1 MIVTP
6 QTEVRLC
13 SNVPLL
19 NTYEH
24 QRTFTDATSQASYFI
39 GKAAHTFTDFTYIR
53 QDGSIKVPKGRDSL
67 YNCNYLM
74 FRNSDF
80 GSKWFYAFITKLEYV
95 NPDTTKVYFELDVY
109 QTWQFEITFNP
120 SFVVREH
127 AKRFNVD
134 GTPVINTVDEGIDY
148 GSEYVTKSITQFVP
162 YDTVF
167 FLVIVAT
174 QKMDTNNPGKITPT
188 LNGSPQP
195 LSYYIHPFKM
205 DGSSPN
211 VSLDGTPVNLSPV
224 SDVLKGL
231 YTQEGA
237 VNNIAALYVTE
248 YPGVN
253 LTYANNTLSLSM
265 ANFDH
270 ATIQDTDQTFNTLY
284 VKSVPTY
291 QTLYKNY
298 GDKYAGFTSVTE
310 SKLLMYPYTVTVLS
324 DLKGNHQEIKNEMI
338 DSSDLSITVKGSLGT
353 SNKVSYNVRNYL
365 MQETGLDHS
374 EEAAIQTGIINNNP
388 NDVPIISD
396 LLAAY
401 LQGNRNSLQ
410 NQQNQ
415 IMWNGIGNM
424 FSGFAGGVG
433 SAGLSKRMGVSPM
446 GAVANGVGDM
456 VNSFA
461 DTYFQI
467 QGMMAKQKDLDTMP
481 PQLSRLGNNTA
492 FDYGNDIKGLYI
504 IKKEI
509 TSEYRKKLTDYF
521 KMFGYKLNEL
531 KTPNLKSRQHFNY
544 IQTVGANITG
554 NVPQDDLNRIKEM
567 FNNGVTLWHGDWVCD
582 YSRVNGE
589 V

>member
-6 QTEVRLC
+6 ETEVRLC

-39 GKAAHTFTDFTYIR
+39 GKAAHTFLDFTYVR

-80 GSKWFYAFITKLEYV
+80 SGKWFYAFITKLEYV

-109 QTWQFEITFNP
+109 QTWQFNITFNP

-127 AKRFNVD
+127 QKRFNAD
-134 GTPVINTVDEGIDY
+134 GSPVINTVDEGIDY

-162 YDTVF
+162 YDDVF

-174 QKMDTNNPGKITPT
+174 QKMDTNNGGEITPT

-195 LSYYIHPFKM
+195 LSYYIHPFRM
-205 DGSSPN
+205 DGTTPT
-211 VSLDGTPVNLSPV
+211 VSLDGTVVNMSSV

-253 LTYANNTLSLSM
+253 LTYAGGTLALSM

-270 ATIQDTDQTFNTLY
+270 ATIQDTTNTFNTLY

-291 QTLYKNY
+291 QTMYKNY

-310 SKLLMYPYTVTVLS
+310 SKLLMHPYTVTVLS
-324 DLKGNHQEIKNEMI
+324 DLKGNHQDIKNEYI
-338 DSSDLSITVKGSLGT
+338 ESPDLALTVKGSLGT
-353 SNKVSYNVRNYL
+353 SNKVSYNVQNYL
-365 MQETGLDHS
+365 MSNLLTNA
-374 EEAAIQTGIINNNP
+374 EEAALQNGIINNNP

-415 IMWNGIGNM
+415 IQFNAI
-424 FSGFAGGVG
+424 SGLAG
-433 SAGLSKRMGVSPM
+433 S
-446 GAVANGVGDM
+446 VANGLGAALGRNPGGAIGAAVDGGM
-456 VNSFA
+456 GFMNS
-461 DTYFQI
+461 YFQI
-467 QGMMAKQKDLDTMP
+467 AGLQAKQKDLDTMP
-481 PQLSRLGNNTA
+481 PQLSRLGGNTA

-509 TSEYRKKLTDYF
+509 TPEYRKKLTDFF
-521 KMFGYKLNEL
+521 KMFGYKTNEL
-531 KTPNLKSRQHFNY
+531 KTPNVKSRQHFNY
-544 IQTVGANITG
+544 IQTTGANITG
-554 NVPQDDLNRIKEM
+554 NVPQDDINKIKTM
-567 FNNGVTLWHGDWVCD
+567 FNNGVTLWHGDWVGD
-582 YSRVNGE
+582 YGLSNGE